1 MHINELIEKK
11 KHGQDLSSEEIHFW
25 IKGYLAGE
33 IKDYQ
38 VSALLMAIYFQG
50 LNERETYDL
59 TKELIESGDRVDLS
73 SIQGIKVDKH
83 STGGVGDT
91 TSLVLGPLVAAV
103 GCPFAKMSGR
113 GLGHTGGTLDKLEA
127 IEGLSIDLSV
137 EEFIQQVN
145 EIGIAIA
152 GQTANITPGDK
163 KLYSLRDATQ
173 TVDNMSLIASSI
185 LSKKI
190 AIGSDALILDVKVGD
205 GAFMKTVKEAEEL
218 SQELVKL
225 GHSFNRNVMAL
236 ITSMDQPLGQAVG
249 NLIEVQEAIRVLQGQ
264 GPKDLE
270 ELCLNLGS
278 KVLVLAK
285 KFQDQDLAYKALE
298 ETIVNG
304 KALEKF
310 NELIKAQGAKT
321 DAEGLL
327 KQELSPLLAE
337 VKAKEDGYIS
347 TIHALSIGEAARRL
361 GAGRLTMEDVID
373 PGAGI
378 YLLKKVGDPVKKGQA
393 IAEIYGQKNPDLDSI
408 IQDIHKAISYSKEAI
423 PKPQLIL
430 HEVL

>member
-59 TKELIESGDRVDLS
+59 TKELIESGDTVDLS

-310 NELIKAQGAKT
+310 NELIKAQGAKI

-373 PGAGI
+373 PGAGV

-393 IAEIYGQKNPDLDSI
+393 IAKIYGQKNSDLDSI

-423 PKPQLIL
+423 PAPQLIL